1 MLFNKDVIIKDV
13 IIIII
18 NNIVIAHK
26 AIIIKDIYKYFK
38 KCDSV

>member
-1 MLFNKDVIIKDV
+1 MIIMY
-13 IIIII
+13 

-26 AIIIKDIYKYFK
+26 AIIISDIYKYFK

>member
-1 MLFNKDVIIKDV
+1 MLIMY
-13 IIIII
+13 

-26 AIIIKDIYKYFK
+26 AIIIKDINKYFK

>member
-1 MLFNKDVIIKDV
+1 MIIMY
-13 IIIII
+13 

-38 KCDSV
+38 KCDSL